1 MDLQLKLQDPLL
13 LKAHCYVDGQWI
25 GEPTDAVTNPA
36 TGAILGKTPSFGARQ
51 AMNAVEAAE
60 RAFRP
65 WAKKIAKERSAI
77 MRRWFELIVENRGD
91 LALILTSEQGKPLAE
106 AKAEVDIAAAYVEFY
121 AEEAKRVYG
130 ETIPS
135 HRADARIVVG
145 KQPIGVVSAITPWNF
160 PCSMITRKAA
170 PAIAAGC
177 TVVLKPAPETPL
189 SALALAALAERAGL
203 PAGVFNVV
211 TGEPSAVGK
220 VFCDHPAVRFVSFT
234 GSTEVG
240 KILMRQASDGVKK
253 VGLELGGNAPFIVFD
268 DADLDAAIE
277 GAMVSKYR
285 NMGQTCI
292 CANRIYV
299 QNSIYESFV
308 EKLATRVMDMR
319 VGSGLEVGVEQGPL
333 ISDAAVAKVERHI
346 ADAVRQGA
354 RLVIGGKRHPLGRT
368 FFEPTVLAEVT
379 TKMLVTREE
388 TFGPL
393 APVYRFSSEE
403 DVIEMANAS
412 PFGLAS
418 YFYSSDLGRVFRVAE
433 ALEYGM
439 VGVNTGLITTEAA
452 PFGGVKE
459 SGLGREGSHHGIEE
473 FLELKYMLLAGLNR

>member
-1 MDLQLKLQDPLL
+1 
-13 LKAHCYVDGQWI
+13 
-25 GEPTDAVTNPA
+25 
-36 TGAILGKTPSFGARQ
+36 
-51 AMNAVEAAE
+51 
-60 RAFRP
+60 
-65 WAKKIAKERSAI
+65 
-77 MRRWFELIVENRGD
+77 
-91 LALILTSEQGKPLAE
+91 
-106 AKAEVDIAAAYVEFY
+106 
-121 AEEAKRVYG
+121 
-130 ETIPS
+130 
-135 HRADARIVVG
+135 
-145 KQPIGVVSAITPWNF
+145 
-160 PCSMITRKAA
+160 
-170 PAIAAGC
+170 
-177 TVVLKPAPETPL
+177 
-189 SALALAALAERAGL
+189 
-203 PAGVFNVV
+203 
-211 TGEPSAVGK
+211 
-220 VFCDHPAVRFVSFT
+220 
-234 GSTEVG
+234 
-240 KILMRQASDGVKK
+240 
-253 VGLELGGNAPFIVFD
+253 
-268 DADLDAAIE
+268 
-277 GAMVSKYR
+277 
-285 NMGQTCI
+285 
-292 CANRIYV
+292 
-299 QNSIYESFV
+299 
-308 EKLATRVMDMR
+308 MR

-473 FLELKYMLLAGLNR
+473 FLELKYMLLAGLNG